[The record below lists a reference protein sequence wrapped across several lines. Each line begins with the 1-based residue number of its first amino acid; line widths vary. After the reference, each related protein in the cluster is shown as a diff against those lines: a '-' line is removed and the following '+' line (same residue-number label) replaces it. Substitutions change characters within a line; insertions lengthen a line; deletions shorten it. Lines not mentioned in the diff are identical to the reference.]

1 MTDVVR
7 RSGCRGLA
15 FTWTAALF
23 FAALP
28 AYGQADPAAT
38 PEPSAS
44 ASASA
49 SASVPASAPAPVP
62 ASAPVSEPATAKA
75 AAPPKQPGPIRLD
88 YQEGQPIPP
97 GYALRSE
104 FRTELLIAG
113 GLGAWGG
120 YIAASAI
127 AWIGVRTQC
136 ELKGKFFN
144 CPEGLGYYP
153 LNIPLAGPV
162 IGIYTLETTGAETA
176 GLIALSALQ
185 GVGLTLV
192 VAGFT
197 LPRKRLARTAGQNPL
212 QFQW

>member
-1 MTDVVR
+1 MTDLVR

-15 FTWTAALF
+15 SLRPLAFTSTAALL

-28 AYGQADPAAT
+28 AYGQADPAAA
-38 PEPSAS
+38 PET
-44 ASASA
+44 
-49 SASVPASAPAPVP
+49 SAPATVP
-62 ASAPVSEPATAKA
+62 EPVSEPAPAPEKA
-75 AAPPKQPGPIRLD
+75 AALPKQPPPGPIRLN

-127 AWIGVRTQC
+127 AWVGVRTQC
-136 ELKGKFFN
+136 ELKGKFLN

-153 LNIPLAGPV
+153 LNIPVAGPA
-162 IGIYTLETTGAETA
+162 IGIYTLETNAAETA
-176 GLIALSALQ
+176 GLIALSAVQ
-185 GVGLTLV
+185 VVGLAV
-192 VAGFT
+192 IVAGFA
-197 LPRKRLARTAGQNPL
+197 LPRKHLARTAGQNPL